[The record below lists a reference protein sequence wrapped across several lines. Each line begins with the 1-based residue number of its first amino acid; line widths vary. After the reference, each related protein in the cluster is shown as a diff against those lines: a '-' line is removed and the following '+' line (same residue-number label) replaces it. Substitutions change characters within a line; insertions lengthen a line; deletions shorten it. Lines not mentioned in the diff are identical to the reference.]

1 MTPTTRKSASPVGY
15 AATDDRDVLALIS
28 TVQEGIP
35 YSDFRH
41 LADASPFTLA
51 EWSGLLHV
59 SERTLQ
65 RYKKESRSFDAAQS
79 DRILQ
84 IALVNRYGA
93 EVFGSEARYLQW
105 LETPNLTMGGATPK
119 SLLDNS
125 FGVGLVRD
133 ELTRIE
139 HGVGA

>member
-1 MTPTTRKSASPVGY
+1 MARAIRKANHPNTYGG
-15 AATDDRDVLALIS
+15 TDDRDVLALIS

-41 LADASPFTLA
+41 LAESGPFTLA

-79 DRILQ
+79 DRIMQ
-84 IALVNRYGA
+84 IALLNRFGA
-93 EVFGSEARYLQW
+93 EVFGSEERYLQW
-105 LETPNLTMGGATPK
+105 LETPSLTMGNATPK